1 MEKFY
6 KALGQV
12 MRDMR
17 SKEQYSARDIAEKM
31 EIAYGTYRNL
41 EAGQRMPS
49 ITQLESLGMIHNVN
63 WFEDIVMKASKIASE
78 NMTDEQIRN
87 MHDIIGLL
95 YEKYKE
101 EVENRKEI
109 IYGSIYNLITTIG
122 RQQSPNS
129 FLKQE
134 DIDDLGYM
142 ILNMAETR
150 VKQLYNKVER

>member
-17 SKEQYSARDIAEKM
+17 NEKEYTTRDVAQKM

-49 ITQLESLGMIHNVN
+49 ITQLESLGIIYNVN
-63 WFEDIVMKASKIASE
+63 WFEDIVMKANSIACES
-78 NMTDEQIRN
+78 MTNEQIKN
-87 MHDIIGLL
+87 MLEITRLLHD
-95 YEKYKE
+95 KYKDE
-101 EVENRKEI
+101 KEKRKEI
-109 IYGSIYNLITTIG
+109 INNSIYNLVMTIG
-122 RQQSPNS
+122 RQHSPNS

-134 DIDDLGYM
+134 DIDDLGNM
-142 ILNMAETR
+142 ILNLANTR
-150 VKQLYNKVER
+150 VKQLYDKVEL